1 MLGSKRSLLELG
13 FMRHNTWLLVELSVV
28 CGTRELHATH
38 TVDAL
43 ETVLPPSDHQ
53 VRSLILEKPEPFR
66 LWVPLGS
73 GREGQRAALT
83 LS

>member
-1 MLGSKRSLLELG
+1 MLGSKLSLLELG
-13 FMRHNTWLLVELSVV
+13 FMRHVV
-28 CGTRELHATH
+28 CGTHELHATR

-66 LWVPLGS
+66 LRVSLGS
-73 GREGQRAALT
+73 GREGQRVALT